1 MECQIMCQH
10 NLNCKFW
17 TYGVI
22 GEWNGHCV
30 LKSSDI
36 GRQSLTGLISGP
48 RNCRYCD
55 EIGICRVS
63 VDFHS
68 KTSDFL
74 VLCYISDISYLTYT
88 FLSRRVHKDF

>member
-1 MECQIMCQH
+1 MCQH

-22 GEWNGHCV
+22 GDWNGHCV

-55 EIGICRVS
+55 QAGICKVS
-63 VDFHS
+63 GFKSGH
-68 KTSDFL
+68 
-74 VLCYISDISYLTYT
+74 
-88 FLSRRVHKDF
+88 

>member
-1 MECQIMCQH
+1 MCQH

-22 GEWNGHCV
+22 GDWNGHCV

-48 RNCRYCD
+48 K
-55 EIGICRVS
+55 ICGK
-63 VDFHS
+63 F
-68 KTSDFL
+68 
-74 VLCYISDISYLTYT
+74 
-88 FLSRRVHKDF
+88 